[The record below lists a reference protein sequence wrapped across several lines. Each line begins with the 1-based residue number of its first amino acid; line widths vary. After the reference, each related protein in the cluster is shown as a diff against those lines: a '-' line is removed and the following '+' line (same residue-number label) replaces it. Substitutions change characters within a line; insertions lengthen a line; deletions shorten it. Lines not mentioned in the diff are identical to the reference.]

1 MTVRRSL
8 SPMRRLKVFEDAGGA
23 CHICG
28 LKIRVGE
35 PWDVEHV
42 IPLALGGE
50 DMEAN
55 MRPAHKLCH
64 NVKTIADASS
74 WSKAK
79 RMKASYLGIKKRSTF
94 PCARGGKFKQKIGGR
109 VVLR

>member
-1 MTVRRSL
+1 MTNRRKL
-8 SPMRRLKVFEDAGGA
+8 SVMRRLKVFEDAGGA

-28 LKIRVGE
+28 LKVCVGE

-50 DMEAN
+50 DTAAN

-64 NVKTIADASS
+64 SVKTVADASS

-79 RMKASYLGIKKRSTF
+79 RVKAKSLGIRKAGWPKSKWKR
-94 PCARGGKFKQKIGGR
+94 KINGET
-109 VVLR
+109 VLR